1 MSTSLKLP
9 NVRLSFPDIFE
20 ATQYQGKGAFRYNA
34 TFLIAPGSPND
45 KLILAAIEKEA
56 EANFGKNWKAVL
68 NGMRANSNKFC
79 YLDGNTKEYDGYEG
93 MFYLASHRHQE
104 DGPVTVLD
112 QNPKIVLTPADGR
125 PYGGCY
131 VNALVDIYAQN
142 GENQGM
148 RCGLRGVQFFRDGD
162 AFGGSRPAQPDEFD
176 DVSEGAG
183 AGDFG
188 GDDNDLG

>member
-9 NVRLSFPDIFE
+9 NVRLSFPDLFE

-34 TFLIAPGSPND
+34 TFLIVPGSDND
-45 KLILAAIEKEA
+45 KAILAAIEA
-56 EANFGKNWKAVL
+56 EAQAGFGKKWKDIL
-68 NGMRANSNKFC
+68 EGMRTNSNKFC
-79 YLDGNTKEYDGYEG
+79 YLNGNTKEYDGYEG
-93 MFYLASHRHQE
+93 MFYLAAHRRKE

-112 QNPKIVLTPADGR
+112 ANKAILTPESGR

-148 RCGLRGVQFFRDGD
+148 RCGLRGVQFYRDGD
-162 AFGGSRPAQPDEFD
+162 AFGGSRPAKPDDFD
-176 DVSEGAG
+176 DVSDGADADG
-183 AGDFG
+183 FGDG
-188 GDDNDLG
+188 EDLG